1 MAVLDSIV
9 RRMRAVVEKAYS
21 NRERFVHLV
30 KEGADELQESIA
42 NLFCTPRLHRPMWL
56 SMVASPSGREHS
68 TLARTF
74 LNDLCFLLSSLDTKS
89 AHLYV
94 NKFIQNNIL

>member
-1 MAVLDSIV
+1 MAVLDSIL

-42 NLFCTPRLHRPMWL
+42 NLFSTPRLHRPMWL
-56 SMVASPSGREHS
+56 GMMASPSGREHS

-74 LNDLCFLLSSLDTKS
+74 LNDLCFLLASLDTKS
-89 AHLYV
+89 AHL
-94 NKFIQNNIL
+94 